1 MPDTIGSQGAA
12 DLCKVCTIWYTF
24 VMGITNEL
32 RINTR
37 PGAVWSLTIDVENWP
52 KLTPTITS
60 VERLDSGPL
69 RIGSTAR
76 IKQPGQR
83 PAVWTVTKLEPERR
97 FEWETTVA
105 GTRMVGTH
113 DIRPEGDATIN
124 TLGVELA
131 GPFAWA
137 LRLLAGRSIRKAIT
151 TENLGFQEAAERQ
164 PSVD

>member
-1 MPDTIGSQGAA
+1 
-12 DLCKVCTIWYTF
+12 
-24 VMGITNEL
+24 MGITDEL

-37 PGAVWSLTIDVENWP
+37 PDVVWSLTIDVENWP

-69 RIGSTAR
+69 RVGSTAR

-97 FEWETTVA
+97 FEWESTVA

-113 DIRPEGDATIN
+113 DLQADGDATLN
-124 TLGVELA
+124 TLGVELI
-131 GPFAWA
+131 GP
-137 LRLLAGRSIRKAIT
+137 LARVLKLVVGRSILKAIR
-151 TENLGFQEAAERQ
+151 TENLGFREAAERQ